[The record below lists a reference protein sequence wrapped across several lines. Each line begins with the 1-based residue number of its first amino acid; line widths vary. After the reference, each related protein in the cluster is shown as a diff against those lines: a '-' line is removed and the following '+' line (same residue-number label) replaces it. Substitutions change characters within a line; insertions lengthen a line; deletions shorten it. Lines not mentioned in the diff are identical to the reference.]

1 MSDPSLPCRA
11 LLEQQAAWLSP
22 ARARLLRRIE
32 IARRRRVLDLAC
44 GYGSVTGELV
54 QRSGGRVVAVDR
66 SFPALSA
73 ERTAFEGAARLQ
85 ADATRLP
92 FGDGAFDLV
101 FCQFALLWI
110 DPVAAVHEIHRV
122 LQPGGVLVALEP
134 DFGGL
139 LEHPP
144 AIAARE
150 IWLSAI
156 TRAGGDPQ
164 IGRKLPSVLSAM
176 GLDVRIDLLDRLEPP
191 SPERIEL
198 LGELPLEPH
207 ETSALE
213 RIKAADR
220 ATGVRVAH
228 LPVFL
233 ITATRRAT

>member
-1 MSDPSLPCRA
+1 M
-11 LLEQQAAWLSP
+11 LEHQAAWLAP

-44 GYGSVTGELV
+44 GCGSVTGELAE
-54 QRSGGRVVAVDR
+54 RSGGLVVAVDR
-66 SFPALSA
+66 SFPALS
-73 ERTAFEGAARLQ
+73 EEPTAFEGASRIV

-92 FGDGAFDLV
+92 FGDGTFDLI

-110 DPVAAVHEIHRV
+110 DPGAAVREIHRV

-139 LEHPP
+139 IEHPSE
-144 AIAARE
+144 IAARE
-150 IWLSAI
+150 IWLSALA
-156 TRAGGDPQ
+156 RAGGDPQ
-164 IGRKLPSVLSAM
+164 IGRKLPGLLSAV
-176 GLDVRIDLLDRLEPP
+176 GLEVRADLLDRLEPP
-191 SPERIEL
+191 SPERFRL

-207 ETSALE
+207 EASALE

-220 ATGVRVAH
+220 AAAVRVAH

-233 ITATRRAT
+233 IAATRGAM